1 MSVWS
6 LRESVRE
13 VERMERENANMKDF
27 ERYLDFTELG
37 PGQVVEATVTGV
49 DPAEGLSV
57 DFGGKQEGRIQPSEL
72 VREPSSYRVGEK
84 ITAQILKINDEE
96 GYALLSEMRPYRR
109 MAERKVKEAK
119 DSGAPVKG
127 QFVQQVSG
135 GYIVKLFNVLD
146 AFLPG
151 SESLLRRDAEIPQ
164 GEHDFLVI
172 DYVSGRRGRIVVS
185 RKALIERQVQSFFES
200 HKVGDVV
207 EAKVERV
214 RTSGAILK
222 VGPLTATLP
231 REEVSHDP
239 SVSIHDAL
247 KEGESVKVKIVKL
260 DPAQRLIEVSLKAL
274 EPDPWQTAAEK
285 YRVGTIVRGVVKN
298 IVPFGVFV
306 NLEPGLDGLIH
317 VSEIFWGSKKVDLKK
332 FFKPGQMVEAEVV
345 EVDPKKRRLALSYKR
360 AQGDPWENVTERYKE
375 GDIVEGTI
383 LKILPTGLIVE
394 IEDGVT
400 GLVPKSELSWNK
412 VSDPSKLF
420 RERQSLKMKILS
432 IDPQNRRM
440 RLSVKQTMPDPWE
453 KAAETLKEGSV
464 ARAIVKAK
472 LNSGYVL
479 QLKDF
484 SVEAFMP
491 SSHAPEEMKGGTEIE
506 VLVLRIIPER
516 RKILVSQKKLEEM
529 KDYEEYKKQ
538 MGGSQKTLGDLLKE

>member
-1 MSVWS
+1 
-6 LRESVRE
+6 
-13 VERMERENANMKDF
+13 MEKENASMKDF
-27 ERYLDFTELG
+27 EKYLDLAGFG

-72 VREPSSYRVGEK
+72 VREPSSYKVGEK

-96 GYALLSEMRPYRR
+96 GYAMLSELRPHRR
-109 MAERKVKEAK
+109 MAERKVREAK
-119 DSGAPVKG
+119 DSGTPVKG
-127 QFVQQVSG
+127 YFVQQVSG

-164 GEHDFLVI
+164 GEHDFLII
-172 DYVSGRRGRIVVS
+172 DYTAGRRGRIVVS
-185 RKALIERQVQSFFES
+185 RKALVERQIQTFFES

-214 RTSGAILK
+214 RSSGATLK
-222 VGPLTATLP
+222 IGPLTATLP

-247 KEGESVKVKIVKL
+247 KEGETIKVKIVKL

-317 VSEIFWGSKKVDLKK
+317 VSEIFWSSKKVDLKK

-345 EVDPKKRRLALSYKR
+345 EVDPEKRRLALSYKR
-360 AQGDPWENVTERYKE
+360 AQGDPWENVMERYKE

-383 LKILPTGLIVE
+383 VKVLPTGLIVE

-412 VSDPSKLF
+412 VSDPGKLF

-432 IDPQNRRM
+432 IDSQNRRM
-440 RLSVKQTMPDPWE
+440 RLSVKQTTPDPWE
-453 KAAETLKEGSV
+453 KAAESLKEGSV

-491 SSHAPEEMKGGTEIE
+491 SSHAPEEMKEGAEIE

-538 MGGSQKTLGDLLKE
+538 MGGSQKTLGDFLKK

>member
-1 MSVWS
+1 M
-6 LRESVRE
+6 
-13 VERMERENANMKDF
+13 
-27 ERYLDFTELG
+27 
-37 PGQVVEATVTGV
+37 
-49 DPAEGLSV
+49 
-57 DFGGKQEGRIQPSEL
+57 
-72 VREPSSYRVGEK
+72 
-84 ITAQILKINDEE
+84 
-96 GYALLSEMRPYRR
+96 
-109 MAERKVKEAK
+109 
-119 DSGAPVKG
+119 
-127 QFVQQVSG
+127 
-135 GYIVKLFNVLD
+135 
-146 AFLPG
+146 
-151 SESLLRRDAEIPQ
+151 
-164 GEHDFLVI
+164 
-172 DYVSGRRGRIVVS
+172 
-185 RKALIERQVQSFFES
+185 
-200 HKVGDVV
+200 
-207 EAKVERV
+207 
-214 RTSGAILK
+214 
-222 VGPLTATLP
+222 
-231 REEVSHDP
+231 
-239 SVSIHDAL
+239 
-247 KEGESVKVKIVKL
+247 KL

-285 YRVGTIVRGVVKN
+285 YRVGTIVQGVVKN

>member
-1 MSVWS
+1 
-6 LRESVRE
+6 
-13 VERMERENANMKDF
+13 
-27 ERYLDFTELG
+27 
-37 PGQVVEATVTGV
+37 
-49 DPAEGLSV
+49 
-57 DFGGKQEGRIQPSEL
+57 
-72 VREPSSYRVGEK
+72 
-84 ITAQILKINDEE
+84 
-96 GYALLSEMRPYRR
+96 
-109 MAERKVKEAK
+109 
-119 DSGAPVKG
+119 
-127 QFVQQVSG
+127 
-135 GYIVKLFNVLD
+135 
-146 AFLPG
+146 
-151 SESLLRRDAEIPQ
+151 
-164 GEHDFLVI
+164 
-172 DYVSGRRGRIVVS
+172 
-185 RKALIERQVQSFFES
+185 
-200 HKVGDVV
+200 
-207 EAKVERV
+207 
-214 RTSGAILK
+214 LK

-285 YRVGTIVRGVVKN
+285 YRVGTIVQGVVKN

-464 ARAIVKAK
+464 TRAIVKAK